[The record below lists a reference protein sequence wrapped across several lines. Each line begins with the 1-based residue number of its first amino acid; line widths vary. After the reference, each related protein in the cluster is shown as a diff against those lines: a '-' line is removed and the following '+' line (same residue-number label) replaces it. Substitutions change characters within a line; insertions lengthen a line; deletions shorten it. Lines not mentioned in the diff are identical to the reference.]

1 MACSRFSVMYYASI
15 GDNEVHANPVL
26 MPYANQYTVRAGF
39 GDPQHRGW
47 NAGVQGIYDYRQ
59 QQLLQY
65 TTQVTYNTN
74 CCGFSVQY
82 FRINVGQ
89 PHGVWEFALALA
101 NIGTFGSL
109 KKNER
114 WF

>member
-1 MACSRFSVMYYASI
+1 V
-15 GDNEVHANPVL
+15 GNNEVHANPIL
-26 MPYANQYTVRAGF
+26 MPYANQYSTRIWV
-39 GDPQHRGW
+39 GDAQHRGW
-47 NAGVQGIYDYRQ
+47 NAGVSGVYDDHYGKPIY
-59 QQLLQY
+59 Y
-65 TTQVTYNTN
+65 TTQINYNTN

-82 FRINVGQ
+82 FRINIGQ
-89 PHGVWEFALALA
+89 PHGVWEFALSLA